1 MAIKRKQGF
10 ANAENLKTRDVK
22 ARRIDEEDLADRLSE
37 LPDHV
42 ILHIMSSLPIK
53 EAVRTCLL
61 STRWKDLFTS
71 ISNIELDGVLRNK
84 ALRNR
89 FMKFSDGFLSLRKD
103 ISVDR
108 FRLCCGPGIDH
119 RKINEWILYAV
130 RHGVRELDLIFR
142 SRSFETRHF
151 TELEFAVFTCKTLL
165 TLRLFNLPSLV
176 LTIPTHCCLP
186 KLKVLHLTFLKF
198 SDDES
203 IRRLLSSCYSLEELL
218 VESCELSNL
227 NKLSI
232 CHPTLK
238 RLTINDGHI
247 DHSYE
252 LEINTPNLVCFDF
265 GYFYCEET
273 RLSLINLNSLS
284 EARICIGFIAKM
296 FSNYCNDT
304 ASAFDLMRAL
314 SCVQSFHLTGIC
326 LQIQAMLQSPSL
338 IPEFP
343 NLTSLKMGAC
353 YAGWENMLARCPCLE
368 TLAFELED
376 FDPVDWHT
384 PNKDPSCLQHHI
396 KAIKIFALKRKH
408 VEFQLIGYL
417 LKKAGV
423 LECLT
428 VEIESVTKRE
438 QRMMSKNICALP
450 KASKKCHILII

>member
-1 MAIKRKQGF
+1 QG
-10 ANAENLKTRDVK
+10 
-22 ARRIDEEDLADRLSE
+22 RRVDEEDPADRLSE
-37 LPDHV
+37 LPDNV
-42 ILHIMSSLPIK
+42 ILHIMSSLPMK

-61 STRWKDLFTS
+61 STRLKDLFTS

-108 FRLCCGPGIDH
+108 FRLGCGPGIDH

-130 RHGVRELDLIFR
+130 RLGVRELDLIFQ

-165 TLRLFNLPSLV
+165 TLRLFNLP
-176 LTIPTHCCLP
+176 I
-186 KLKVLHLTFLKF
+186 LHLNFLKF

-203 IRRLLSSCYSLEELL
+203 IRRLLSGCNSLEELL
-218 VESCELSNL
+218 VQSCELSNL
-227 NKLSI
+227 NKLNV
-232 CHPTLK
+232 CHRTLK
-238 RLTINDGHI
+238 RLTISGGDLAP
-247 DHSYE
+247 SCE

-265 GYFYCEET
+265 GYIYCEET
-273 RLSLINLNSLS
+273 RLSLRNLNSLS
-284 EARICIGFIAKM
+284 EARICIGFIVNRS
-296 FSNYCNDT
+296 SNYYNDT
-304 ASAFDLMRAL
+304 ASVFDLMRAL

-326 LQIQAMLQSPSL
+326 SEIQAMLMRPSL

-353 YAGWENMLARCPCLE
+353 YAYWR
-368 TLAFELED
+368 
-376 FDPVDWHT
+376 T
-384 PNKDPSCLQHHI
+384 PKKDPSCLQNHI

-408 VEFQLIGYL
+408 VEFQLVEYL
-417 LKKAGV
+417 LKKAG
-423 LECLT
+423 
-428 VEIESVTKRE
+428 RE

>member
-1 MAIKRKQGF
+1 MAIKRKQGS
-10 ANAENLKTRDVK
+10 ANAENLKTSDVK

-42 ILHIMSSLPIK
+42 ILHIMSFLPIK

-130 RHGVRELDLIFR
+130 RHGVRELDLIFQ

-151 TELEFAVFTCKTLL
+151 TELEFTVFTCKTLL

-203 IRRLLSSCYSLEELL
+203 IRKLLSSCNSLEELL
-218 VESCELSNL
+218 VQSCELSNL
-227 NKLSI
+227 NKLSV

-238 RLTINDGHI
+238 RLTINGGHI
-247 DHSYE
+247 DPICE

-296 FSNYCNDT
+296 FSNFCNDT

-326 LQIQAMLQSPSL
+326 LESPSL

-353 YAGWENMLARCPCLE
+353 YAGWENMLVRCPCLE

-376 FDPVDWHT
+376 FGPVDWHT
-384 PNKDPSCLQHHI
+384 PKKDPSCLQHHI

-423 LECLT
+423 LESLT
-428 VEIESVTKRE
+428 VEIKSVTKRE

>member
-1 MAIKRKQGF
+1 
-10 ANAENLKTRDVK
+10 
-22 ARRIDEEDLADRLSE
+22 
-37 LPDHV
+37 
-42 ILHIMSSLPIK
+42 MSSLPMK

-61 STRWKDLFTS
+61 STRLKDLFTS

-108 FRLCCGPGIDH
+108 FRLGCGPGIDH

-130 RHGVRELDLIFR
+130 RLGVRELDLIFQ

-186 KLKVLHLTFLKF
+186 KLKVLHLNFLKF

-203 IRRLLSSCYSLEELL
+203 IRRLLSGCNSLEELL
-218 VESCELSNL
+218 VQSCELSNL
-227 NKLSI
+227 NKLNV
-232 CHPTLK
+232 CHRTLK
-238 RLTINDGHI
+238 RLTISGGDLAP
-247 DHSYE
+247 SCE

-265 GYFYCEET
+265 GYIYCEET
-273 RLSLINLNSLS
+273 RLSLRNLNSLS
-284 EARICIGFIAKM
+284 EARICIGFIVNRS
-296 FSNYCNDT
+296 SNYYNDT
-304 ASAFDLMRAL
+304 ASVFDLMRAL

-326 LQIQAMLQSPSL
+326 S
-338 IPEFP
+338 
-343 NLTSLKMGAC
+343 
-353 YAGWENMLARCPCLE
+353 
-368 TLAFELED
+368 ED
-376 FDPVDWHT
+376 FGPGDWGT
-384 PNKDPSCLQHHI
+384 PKKDPSCLQNHI

-408 VEFQLIGYL
+408 VEFQLVEYL

-423 LECLT
+423 LESLT
-428 VEIESVTKRE
+428 VEITCVHDKERAE
-438 QRMMSKNICALP
+438 NDE
-450 KASKKCHILII
+450 

>member
-1 MAIKRKQGF
+1 MASSTSNLKIRWKLAQGPRYNPMAIKRKQGS
-10 ANAENLKTRDVK
+10 ANAENLKTSSSPSVFLFYVRDVK

-42 ILHIMSSLPIK
+42 ILHIMSFLPIK

-130 RHGVRELDLIFR
+130 RHGVRELDLIFQ

-151 TELEFAVFTCKTLL
+151 TELEFTVFTCKTLL

-203 IRRLLSSCYSLEELL
+203 IRRLLSSCNSLEELL
-218 VESCELSNL
+218 VQSCELSNL
-227 NKLSI
+227 NKLSV

-238 RLTINDGHI
+238 RLTINGGHI
-247 DHSYE
+247 DPICE

-284 EARICIGFIAKM
+284 EARIWIGFIAKM
-296 FSNYCNDT
+296 FSNFCNDT

-326 LQIQAMLQSPSL
+326 LEVQ
-338 IPEFP
+338 
-343 NLTSLKMGAC
+343 
-353 YAGWENMLARCPCLE
+353 
-368 TLAFELED
+368 
-376 FDPVDWHT
+376 
-384 PNKDPSCLQHHI
+384 
-396 KAIKIFALKRKH
+396 
-408 VEFQLIGYL
+408 
-417 LKKAGV
+417 KKSFW
-423 LECLT
+423 
-428 VEIESVTKRE
+428 IS
-438 QRMMSKNICALP
+438 SS
-450 KASKKCHILII
+450 SKKRNNSD